1 MVTSAEMKSMC
12 GKKINKK
19 FSWLQNPGAGMKP
32 DDIKP
37 FDKVLKDGYMLTE
50 CVKDAMYVHGDKFG
64 NNKFD
69 YKMGPIADSSIVHYS
84 DHVAKEDRE
93 PMDHGVCFE
102 FCRGIPDMG
111 FFGISNGRD
120 CYCESFYK
128 PMASDSSECD
138 SVCEGDN
145 TLMCGGAKKNSI
157 FSMHLC
163 ADTESDMKTANQ
175 NGVEVRKKLNKL
187 ESKAKQAGADNE
199 KLAVK
204 FQEQFGA
211 AGDPVAGGL
220 MQDTKVWAGKVQDAA
235 KDADEVISKLSE
247 ALKANSKLKGKD
259 FTKYDNAKKAEDAID
274 GCAAATEAAEES
286 LESLQ
291 KVYDQV
297 EPPIDSK
304 RVKKSADQYYPIMY
318 FVDKEFK
325 DVPSTCGG
333 DQVAKPVLG
342 VSMDHCAAS
351 CDALPGKCVGFGY
364 FGRGTD
370 SICILYSKFK
380 SVQYYTGCGAP
391 KKGPPKKKPFFLQV
405 SEKGGDVV
413 ACQAKLQSFEGLN
426 LTPKGNGMCDI
437 CLKEATKANRCYK

>member
-1 MVTSAEMKSMC
+1 
-12 GKKINKK
+12 
-19 FSWLQNPGAGMKP
+19 
-32 DDIKP
+32 
-37 FDKVLKDGYMLTE
+37 
-50 CVKDAMYVHGDKFG
+50 
-64 NNKFD
+64 
-69 YKMGPIADSSIVHYS
+69 
-84 DHVAKEDRE
+84 
-93 PMDHGVCFE
+93 
-102 FCRGIPDMG
+102 
-111 FFGISNGRD
+111 
-120 CYCESFYK
+120 
-128 PMASDSSECD
+128 
-138 SVCEGDN
+138 
-145 TLMCGGAKKNSI
+145 
-157 FSMHLC
+157 
-163 ADTESDMKTANQ
+163 
-175 NGVEVRKKLNKL
+175 
-187 ESKAKQAGADNE
+187 
-199 KLAVK
+199 
-204 FQEQFGA
+204 
-211 AGDPVAGGL
+211 

-380 SVQYYTGCGAP
+380 SVQYYTGCSSGPP

-405 SEKGGDVV
+405 SEEGRPKNGGDVV

-426 LTPKGNGMCDI
+426 LTPKGNGKCDI